1 MIVEHV
7 LVHANVIMLVVVNPD
22 GLRSTVSIDW
32 SVYYRNNLKIGFTI
46 ELSISRR
53 VQYYLSSN
61 SMRFVL
67 GRQNQLIFDRKV
79 GILLA
84 ESRSTPYARLNK
96 TVT

>member
-1 MIVEHV
+1 
-7 LVHANVIMLVVVNPD
+7 MLVVVNPD
-22 GLRSTVSIDW
+22 GLRTTVSIDW

-53 VQYYLSSN
+53 VQYYKPVYYLSSS

-79 GILLA
+79 SILLA
-84 ESRSTPYARLNK
+84 ESRSTPYTFK
-96 TVT
+96 